1 MTPEEAEGAE
11 RPRAVTIIGRLWIV
25 VAVLLLGK
33 ALVNLSVWTVLK
45 PDAPNII
52 RDALAQTPR
61 FGLVKPLFAHLTAV
75 IMLQA
80 LWWIFVGIAAF
91 ALLRLRPW
99 ARVAIQGVCCFL
111 LVYSVAFEI
120 FWAAVWPT
128 LPAGGAG
135 AMPLGASYRTV
146 ALVAGLTAG
155 AAMGAGLIWMIVLLR
170 APRVRAAF
178 QNGPSDS
185 VPVG

>member
-1 MTPEEAEGAE
+1 MTPEEEEGAE
-11 RPRAVTIIGRLWIV
+11 RPRAVTVIGRLWLV

-33 ALVNLSVWTVLK
+33 ALVNLAVWTVLK
-45 PDAPNII
+45 PDAPSIVK
-52 RDALAQTPR
+52 DALAQTPR
-61 FGLVKPLFAHLTAV
+61 FRLVRPLFAHLTTV
-75 IMLQA
+75 MMMQA

-128 LPAGGAG
+128 LAAGSAG
-135 AMPLGASYRTV
+135 AMTLGASYRTV
-146 ALVAGLTAG
+146 ALVAGLTVG
-155 AAMGAGLIWMIVLLR
+155 AAAAAGLIWMIVLLR
-170 APRVRAAF
+170 GPSVRAAF
-178 QNGPSDS
+178 GTSRLK
-185 VPVG
+185 GA

>member
-1 MTPEEAEGAE
+1 MTPEEEEDE
-11 RPRAVTIIGRLWIV
+11 RPRAVTVIGRLWLV

-45 PDAPNII
+45 PDAPSFI

-61 FGLVKPLFAHLTAV
+61 FRLVQPLFAHLTAV
-75 IMLQA
+75 MMLQA

-99 ARVAIQGVCCFL
+99 ARVAIQGVCWFL

-120 FWAAVWPT
+120 FWAAVF
-128 LPAGGAG
+128 PALAAGSAG
-135 AMPLGASYRTV
+135 ATPLGASYHTSRSSQ
-146 ALVAGLTAG
+146 A
-155 AAMGAGLIWMIVLLR
+155 
-170 APRVRAAF
+170 
-178 QNGPSDS
+178 
-185 VPVG
+185 